1 VKVTSLITL
10 VGLSMALTANAAPSF
25 KTYDLTVPLTKQ
37 AAVVE
42 ATNKFMAT
50 EMGKSYKGSLHLNS
64 YLANGMNPATHSF
77 VLLMDSMADIADWE
91 NGLAGNDDIMEFWSA
106 LEANS
111 TPVSE
116 YMGSLVKTWGDISND
131 DRVWQVTRFYST
143 DPMTM
148 LSSIDALFAAT
159 GDEFSGQTAVHAL
172 TMGNR
177 DGANNSFSTHMLVN
191 GFESVGE
198 MEQWIAYLNT
208 QPAWAEFLGAVRSS
222 TTWQGTDLIQNAVVY
237 DDNMDLKQFLD

>member
-1 VKVTSLITL
+1 MKVKSLITS
-10 VGLSMALTANAAPSF
+10 VGLSMALSANAAPSF

-50 EMGKSYKGSLHLNS
+50 EKGKSYKGSLHLNS

-91 NGLAGNDDIMEFWSA
+91 NGLAGNDDIMEFWST

-131 DRVWQVTRFYST
+131 DRIWQVTRST
-143 DPMTM
+143 
-148 LSSIDALFAAT
+148 
-159 GDEFSGQTAVHAL
+159 
-172 TMGNR
+172 
-177 DGANNSFSTHMLVN
+177 
-191 GFESVGE
+191 
-198 MEQWIAYLNT
+198 
-208 QPAWAEFLGAVRSS
+208 
-222 TTWQGTDLIQNAVVY
+222 
-237 DDNMDLKQFLD
+237 

>member
-1 VKVTSLITL
+1 MRTKILATIIAVAMCTHVY
-10 VGLSMALTANAAPSF
+10 AAPSF
-25 KTYDLTVPLTKQ
+25 KTYDLAVPLTKQ
-37 AAVVE
+37 SAIVE

-50 EMGKSYKGSLHLNS
+50 DIGKSYKGSLHLNA

-77 VLLMDSMADIADWE
+77 VLLMDSMADIAAWE
-91 NGLAGNDDIMEFWSA
+91 DGLVGNQDIMEFWGA

-131 DRVWQVTRFYST
+131 DRVWQVTRFYSN

-148 LSSIDALFAAT
+148 LSSMDAMFAKT
-159 GDEFSGQTAVHAL
+159 GKKFPGQTAIHS
-172 TMGNR
+172 MGIGNR
-177 DGANNSFSTHMLVN
+177 NGANNGFSTHMLVN
-191 GFESVGE
+191 GFESVAE
-198 MEQWIAYLNT
+198 MEEWMNYINT

-222 TTWQGTDLIQNAVVY
+222 TTWQGTELLQNAVIY
-237 DDNMDLKQFLD
+237 DDNMDLEEFLD